1 MTPPA
6 STQRTRAPGV
16 AGALLRAAARRL
28 GAVLVVL
35 WGAATLAFL
44 ALQLVPGDP
53 VDTIIGVDAQVGE
66 QTRQRVREELGLE
79 LPAWQRYLRYLGG
92 LLVGDLGTS
101 FQARRPVA
109 EMIGDAAGP
118 TLQLAA
124 AALGV
129 AVLLALLGALLSR
142 GALRGAVSA
151 LELVAASTPAFWSG
165 LLLITIFSFGL
176 GWFPVIATRDAASLV
191 LPAVTLAIPVAAI
204 LGQVLREGLDAAAA
218 EPFALTVRARGA
230 GPIRLL
236 GHTLRHAGVGALA
249 LAGYLLGSLLGGA
262 VLVETV
268 FGRAGLGRVVLTAIL
283 GRDLPVVMALVVLS
297 GLVFAVLSQ
306 LADLGARALDPRLS
320 DERMRSVGP

>member
-1 MTPPA
+1 MTAAP
-6 STQRTRAPGV
+6 TQRRRTAPG
-16 AGALLRAAARRL
+16 AAALLRALASRL
-28 GAVLVVL
+28 GAVLMVL

-66 QTRQRVREELGLE
+66 ETRARVREDLGLD
-79 LPAWQRYLRYLGG
+79 LPPWLRYLQYLGG

-101 FQARRPVA
+101 FQARQPVA
-109 EMIGDAAGP
+109 EVIGSAVGP

-124 AALGV
+124 AALGL
-129 AVLLALLGALLSR
+129 AVLLALVGAVLSR
-142 GALRGAVSA
+142 GVLRGFVSA
-151 LELVAASTPAFWSG
+151 VELVAASTPTFWSG
-165 LLLITIFSFGL
+165 LLLITVFSFGL
-176 GWFPVIATRDAASLV
+176 GWFPIIATRDAASLV

-236 GHTLRHAGVGALA
+236 GHTLRHAGVGTLA

-268 FGRAGLGRVVLTAIL
+268 FGRAGLGRMVLAAIL
-283 GRDLPVVMALVVLS
+283 NRDLPVVMALVVLS

-306 LADLGARALDPRLS
+306 VADLGARALDPRLRS
-320 DERMRSVGP
+320 SERASG